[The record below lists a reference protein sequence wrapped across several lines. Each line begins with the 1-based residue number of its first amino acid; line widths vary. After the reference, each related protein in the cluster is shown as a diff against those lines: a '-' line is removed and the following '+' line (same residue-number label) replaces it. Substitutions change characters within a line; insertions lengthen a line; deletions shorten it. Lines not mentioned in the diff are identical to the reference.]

1 MIRKLIK
8 LDTFELLLEWPYD
21 PSIKTSLLNTDEV
34 VGLQWTTYY
43 CVEKYKNRSILSH
56 VI

>member
-21 PSIKTSLLNTDEV
+21 SAIKTSLLNTDEV
-34 VGLQWTTYY
+34 VGYTGLLLRW
-43 CVEKYKNRSILSH
+43 KI
-56 VI
+56 